1 MTSMVTWQAEDEV
14 GLEGA
19 RVLIG
24 ATGFRA
30 LGRIVRTGP
39 HGECT
44 SSYRLTVGEDGTVS
58 RLSVTAATADR
69 ERHLTMNRTED
80 GYWLLD
86 DGSGSTRSDFGGAV
100 DVDLERSPL
109 FNTLPIRRLGLHTEA
124 GDHVIPVVFV
134 SLPSLSVELV
144 DQRYCT
150 VSTIGPDGHAVV
162 NFSAGDFSADLTVDA
177 DGLVTLYPGLA
188 RRVVA
193 PEPVSG

>member
-24 ATGFRA
+24 AAGFRA

-39 HGECT
+39 RGECT
-44 SSYRLTVGEDGTVS
+44 ASYRLTVSEDGTVS

-109 FNTLPIRRLGLHTEA
+109 FNTLPIRRLGLHVEA

-134 SLPSLSVELV
+134 SLPSLTVELV
-144 DQRYCT
+144 DQHYRT
-150 VSTIGPDGHAVV
+150 VTTIGADGQAVV
-162 NFSAGDFSADLTVDA
+162 NFSAGDVTADLSVDA
-177 DGLVTLYPGLA
+177 EGLVTSYPGLA
-188 RRVVA
+188 RRVTA
-193 PEPVSG
+193 PESVGG